1 MNHRVDQG
9 DIGRG
14 EVLVLAQRSVR
25 RRDYELRHGD
35 QLLGWLRFPP
45 GERWVAMACGN
56 PTGSLALIAG
66 SGGVEVRAGT
76 GAAAVIAT
84 VERDRGGVAAIRPTG
99 GTALGWRRTG
109 WQRSRWAIDNGDVTL
124 LRFAAAI
131 GC

>member
-9 DIGRG
+9 
-14 EVLVLAQRSVR
+14 ERSVA
-25 RRDYELRHGD
+25 
-35 QLLGWLRFPP
+35 
-45 GERWVAMACGN
+45 VAWSN

-84 VERDRGGVAAIRPTG
+84 VERDRGGVAAIRPTR

-109 WQRSRWAIDNGDVTL
+109 WRSRSAIDNGDVTL
-124 LRFAAAI
+124 VATGA
-131 GC
+131 G